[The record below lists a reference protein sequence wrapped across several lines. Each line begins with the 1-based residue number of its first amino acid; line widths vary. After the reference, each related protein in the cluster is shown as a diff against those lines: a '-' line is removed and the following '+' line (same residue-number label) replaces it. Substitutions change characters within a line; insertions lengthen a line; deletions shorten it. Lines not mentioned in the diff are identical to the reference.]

1 MELVLNHEGYED
13 NLVET
18 NCVMNGA
25 QYIFRFPNGYGA
37 SVVKHDFSYG
47 HEDDLWELAVTK
59 YENSSA
65 DAEWDLCYD
74 TPITADVE
82 GFLTDEMVRDLLG
95 KIKGL

>member
-1 MELVLNHEGYED
+1 MELVLNHEGYEN

-59 YENSSA
+59 YGSGGA
-65 DAEWDLCYD
+65 YWDLWYD
-74 TPITADVE
+74 TPITSDVE